1 LGLRRMY
8 AKRSGRLRSTTR
20 SSRVSSRKVRLMA
33 GAIVVRNP
41 PHQAEPISAATS
53 NAPAAMD
60 FVHR

>member
-1 LGLRRMY
+1 
-8 AKRSGRLRSTTR
+8 
-20 SSRVSSRKVRLMA
+20 MA